1 MNYTSIKGK
10 VIKGNK
16 IGRQLGFPTANIS
29 TSEALPEKG
38 VYVAEIRIKGQNYY
52 GIVNI
57 GTRPTLHLSQLTV
70 EVHILNFSDNI
81 YDQIIEITPLQYIR
95 KEMKFKTMK
104 ALQLQ
109 MENDKGFALQW
120 LQSHPTS

>member
-29 TSEALPEKG
+29 TTDTLPEKG
-38 VYVAEIRIKGQNYY
+38 VYVAEIRIKDQNYY

-57 GTRPTLHLSQLTV
+57 GTRPTLDLSQLTV

-95 KEMKFKTMK
+95 KEMKFKTMEV
-104 ALQLQ
+104 LQLQ
-109 MENDKGFALQW
+109 MEKDKVFTLQW
-120 LQSHPTS
+120 LQSHDKS

>member
-29 TSEALPEKG
+29 TTDTLPEKG
-38 VYVAEIRIKGQNYY
+38 VYVAEIRIKDQHYY

>member
-52 GIVNI
+52 GIANI

-70 EVHILNFSDNI
+70 EVHILNFSDYL

-109 MENDKGFALQW
+109 MENDKVFTLHW
-120 LQSHPTS
+120 IQSHDKS